1 MQNACMAA
9 NLRFFSINADDV
21 EQSRQFY
28 EAVLGWTFE
37 AWGPPEFYLVNT
49 GEGGVEGSVQRRREI
64 VPGDR
69 ITTLEATFAV
79 DDVDAIADAVVANGG
94 RIVMERTTIAGVG
107 DLIWFQDP
115 SGNTLGAMRYDAE
128 AQ

>member
-49 GEGGVEGSVQRRREI
+49 GDGGVEGSVQRRREI

>member
-1 MQNACMAA
+1 MAA

-21 EQSRQFY
+21 EQSRRFY

-64 VPGDR
+64 VPGDP

-79 DDVDAIADAVVANGG
+79 DDVDAVADSVVANGG
-94 RIVMERTTIAGVG
+94 KIVMERTTIAGVG

-115 SGNTLGAMRYDAE
+115 SGNTLGAMRYDPE